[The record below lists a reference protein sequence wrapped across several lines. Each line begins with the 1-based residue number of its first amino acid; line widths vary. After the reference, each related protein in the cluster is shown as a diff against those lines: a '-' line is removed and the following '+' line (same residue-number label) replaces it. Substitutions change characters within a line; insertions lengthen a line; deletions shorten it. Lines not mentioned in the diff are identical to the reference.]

1 MASLSDPELINK
13 LKEKFPEVYP
23 LNLREVF
30 KSNDY
35 QCYNDVITSK
45 KYLYDI
51 GLDVWL
57 SETTELWR
65 GIPID

>member
-1 MASLSDPELINK
+1 MASLSDPELILK
-13 LKEKFPEVYP
+13 LIEKFPDIDHN
-23 LNLREVF
+23 NLRELF
-30 KSNDY
+30 KNNEY
-35 QCYNDVITSK
+35 YCYEDIITSK

-51 GLDVWL
+51 AIKIWI

>member
-1 MASLSDPELINK
+1 MASLSDPELIAR
-13 LKEKFPEVYP
+13 LKEKFPEVDS

-30 KSNDY
+30 KSKDY
-35 QCYNDVITSK
+35 KCYNDVITSK

-51 GLDVWL
+51 ALNVWL

-65 GIPID
+65 GIPIN